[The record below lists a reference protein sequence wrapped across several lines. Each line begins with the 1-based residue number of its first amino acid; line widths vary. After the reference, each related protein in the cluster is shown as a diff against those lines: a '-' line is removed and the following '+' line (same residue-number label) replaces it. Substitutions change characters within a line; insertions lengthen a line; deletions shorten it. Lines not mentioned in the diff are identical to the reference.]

1 MKRHF
6 FLLYNGLAAHW
17 KMKLHQMDV
26 KTAFLNGE
34 LTDEVYMSQPEGF
47 AKEGQ
52 EDCVR
57 RLKKS
62 INGLKQCPRC
72 WNVALDKHLKSI
84 GFIQSGGDP
93 CLYVSAESIPDII
106 AVYVDDILIACTID
120 SGERELT

>member
-1 MKRHF
+1 
-6 FLLYNGLAAHW
+6 
-17 KMKLHQMDV
+17 MKLHQMDV

-34 LTDEVYMSQPEGF
+34 LTDEVYMSQPKGF

-62 INGLKQCPRC
+62 IYGLKQCPRC

-84 GFIQSGGDP
+84 GFIQLGGDP
-93 CLYVSAESIPDII
+93 CLYVSAESIPVII